1 MATAAPSLTT
11 DDALLAEVS
20 PDRLL
25 RDTAAI
31 ARFVRLAGTPEE
43 RAAFEV
49 IAAELRRIGLEVR
62 RYECETYI
70 SIPGKAS
77 CRVLSP
83 EPADLACITHSMAKP
98 VDGLEAELVDAGAG
112 SAEELKRAGAAGR
125 IALVDGLA
133 SPGKVRAAERAG
145 ALAAVFVNDQRLH
158 EMIVS
163 AQYGSPTPA
172 TLGDLPKIAA
182 LSVTE
187 DSGALLRRH
196 LAGGPVRLRLAAAVD
211 TGWRT
216 IPLLSAELQ
225 PEPTDGSYVFW
236 GTHVDS
242 WHYGATD
249 NAAGNAVALELARI
263 LVAHRSELRRGVRFV
278 FWSGHS
284 HGRYAGSCWYAD
296 HFWQDLYDHAV
307 AAMSIDSPG
316 GRGATELG
324 SSKVMDEL
332 QAVAAAATKAVA
344 GRDVKVK
351 RADKGEQ
358 PLWRVGVPSINPARS
373 RQKEG
378 SATSMRIE
386 PGNGYWHHSTE
397 DLMENVE
404 AGVLAQDA
412 RIYLLATWRLVAS
425 DVLPLDYAQ
434 TARAVRAELLALP
447 AAGFDLTEAIAL
459 TERLERATDDLR
471 AADPARAN
479 DSLRR
484 LGRTLIPTLFTVRGP
499 FDQDPTTNPGFI
511 PGLQGL
517 RRLATLDAASA
528 EAGALRT
535 ALVRERTKLIFAL
548 REATQIAEGVS

>member
-332 QAVAAAATKAVA
+332 QAVVIRAKLSGIGTLQAARARVAEQYRAALGSMPVDLPDPPPTAEVVYRTFPVLLEE
-344 GRDVKVK
+344 RD
-351 RADKGEQ
+351 
-358 PLWRVGVPSINPARS
+358 
-373 RQKEG
+373 
-378 SATSMRIE
+378 RIQR
-386 PGNGYWHHSTE
+386 G
-397 DLMENVE
+397 
-404 AGVLAQDA
+404 
-412 RIYLLATWRLVAS
+412 LVARGIAARTYYGPPLHLQPAFRCVGFGPG
-425 DVLPLDYAQ
+425 DLPATEMVSERLLCLPVYSQMTDDQVDY
-434 TARAVRAELLALP
+434 VIESLWAEL
-447 AAGFDLTEAIAL
+447 
-459 TERLERATDDLR
+459 
-471 AADPARAN
+471 
-479 DSLRR
+479 
-484 LGRTLIPTLFTVRGP
+484 
-499 FDQDPTTNPGFI
+499 
-511 PGLQGL
+511 
-517 RRLATLDAASA
+517 
-528 EAGALRT
+528 
-535 ALVRERTKLIFAL
+535 RERST
-548 REATQIAEGVS
+548 